1 MSAGPVECI
10 SVQGK
15 KSVRA
20 QPQVLWPGGDRQ
32 TASGRFAGERERRDA
47 GSVGRHRVVAAVL
60 MAAARLTFF
69 FDVADFPAGGD
80 FAIAP
85 DDAPARQC
93 GEAEKSNETHTI
105 NPRCSQRS
113 KLCALKRCTR
123 TEQLPQASYIRYIGA
138 GGAAVHVFHENPL
151 VPRNNPVV
159 WIEAVLLQPDG
170 TWLHLRHPT
179 RIIETSRASDVVS
192 TIDAVE
198 RAALT
203 SDCYAVGFVTYEAAS
218 AFGLVTQTPVNG
230 LPLVWFALFERR
242 TAASLPTPFASET
255 LGGYQLGSIEPSI
268 DRERFM
274 AAFTTVRA
282 RLAAG
287 DSYQA
292 NYTFAVRASF
302 DGDARAFFAA
312 LARAQQGRY
321 ATFLTTGA
329 RTICSASPELF
340 FARTGNI
347 VSARPMKGTVRRGL
361 TADEDRRQRTALVGS
376 DKQRAENV
384 MIVDMVRNDL
394 GRIADV
400 GSVDVPELFTAE
412 KYPTVWQMTSLVQA
426 RSSSTL
432 AELFAA
438 VHPCASITG
447 APKAST
453 MAILASLED
462 GPRGIYTG
470 ALGYVAPDGSARF
483 SVAIR
488 TAVIDHGS
496 RTLDFGVGSG
506 IVWDSDGP
514 SEYDESLL
522 KAAILTYPSPPPFEL
537 LETMR
542 WDPDEG
548 FLLLNRHLGRMAAS
562 AGYFDFAY
570 DEPHVRAVLDDAV
583 RSAAT
588 RRRLRLLLARDGQ
601 VRVEQADWRA
611 GAAPVRA
618 ALATTAVDS
627 QTVWLFHKTTNRAVY
642 DDRRRHDVDETILWN
657 ERGEV
662 TEATTAN
669 LVAAIGG
676 RRITPPI
683 TSGLLAGT
691 YRAELLERGAI
702 TEAPLSIA
710 DVRAADRLWLI
721 NSVQEWRE
729 VTLVD

>member
-1 MSAGPVECI
+1 M
-10 SVQGK
+10 VQAN
-15 KSVRA
+15 RA
-20 QPQVLWPGGDRQ
+20 TP
-32 TASGRFAGERERRDA
+32 ASFL
-47 GSVGRHRVVAAVL
+47 H
-60 MAAARLTFF
+60 
-69 FDVADFPAGGD
+69 
-80 FAIAP
+80 
-85 DDAPARQC
+85 
-93 GEAEKSNETHTI
+93 
-105 NPRCSQRS
+105 
-113 KLCALKRCTR
+113 
-123 TEQLPQASYIRYIGA
+123 RYIGA
-138 GGAAVHVFHENPL
+138 DGAAVHDFHENSR

-159 WIEAVLLQPDG
+159 WIAAVLRQPDD
-170 TWLHLRHPT
+170 TWLHLQNPT
-179 RIIETSRASDVVS
+179 RIIETSRGFDVLS

-198 RAALT
+198 RAART
-203 SDCYAVGFVTYEAAS
+203 SDCYAVGFVTYEAAA
-218 AFGLVTQTPVNG
+218 AFGLVTRTPVNG

-242 TAASLPTPFASET
+242 TAVSLPAPFAGET
-255 LGGYQLGSIEPSI
+255 LGGYELGVLESSI
-268 DRERFM
+268 DRERFI
-274 AAFTTVRA
+274 AAFTAVRA
-282 RLAAG
+282 HLAAG

-292 NYTFAVRASF
+292 NYTFEVRASF
-302 DGDARAFFAA
+302 EGDARALFIA
-312 LARAQQGRY
+312 LAKAQQGRY

-340 FARTGNI
+340 FARTGNL

-361 TADEDRRQRTALVGS
+361 TADEDLRQRAALLAS

-400 GSVDVPELFTAE
+400 GSVEVPELFTAE
-412 KYPTVWQMTSLVQA
+412 KYPTVWQMTSLVHA
-426 RSSSTL
+426 RSSAAL

-438 VHPCASITG
+438 MHPCASITG

-453 MAILASLED
+453 MEILASLEES
-462 GPRGIYTG
+462 PRGIYTG

-488 TAVIDHGS
+488 TAVIDHAAG
-496 RTLDFGVGSG
+496 LLHFGIGSG

-514 SEYDESLL
+514 SEYDECLL
-522 KAAILTYPSPPPFEL
+522 KAAILSHPSPPPFEL

-542 WDPDEG
+542 WGPDEG
-548 FLLLNRHLGRMAAS
+548 FLLLDRHLSRMASS

-570 DEPHVRAVLDDAV
+570 DEPRIRAALNEAV
-583 RSAAT
+583 RGAAA
-588 RRRLRLLLARDGQ
+588 RRRLRLLLARDGR
-601 VRVEQADWRA
+601 VTVEQADWKP
-611 GAAPVRA
+611 GPAPVRV
-618 ALATTAVDS
+618 ALARTAVDS

-642 DDRRRHDVDETILWN
+642 DDRRRDDVDETILWN

-676 RRITPPI
+676 RQFTPPV

-691 YRAELLERGAI
+691 YRADLLERGAI
-702 TEAPLSIA
+702 AEAPLSLA

-729 VTLVD
+729 VTLVE